1 MRGLS
6 HVVTDETNF
15 PRNGRRKAELG
26 LTILAVAWATLCIAA
41 MLAVGEGIRQGVLKT
56 AQNGNGNLI
65 YLTGG
70 MATVDHG
77 AFHQGKFL
85 TLKMDDSEV
94 VRALPDVKSVAP
106 TAKWKERITVGDRSS
121 WQEPLAVTSEF
132 QSMTNLVP
140 MAGGR
145 WLNPLDQKETRK
157 VVVLGY
163 ELAADLFNPNEDF
176 SWFATVTLQVN
187 PVGKKVKI
195 GNEEFIVVG
204 VLEKNSAQI
213 ELGDLI
219 NYSSFV
225 PLATWKRF
233 HVNGEIGGIN
243 VQPQADVDREALAK
257 TIRQVIARKHGAS
270 VSDEQ
275 VVQVDDMFL
284 KQKSM
289 QQFLIGLQ
297 SFLGIIGF
305 VTLAVAGVGI
315 ANVMY
320 ATVKRST
327 RDIGVR
333 MAVGATP
340 TAIRMHYL
348 VQSLLTMMMGG
359 AFGLA
364 VTYALVS
371 AISSIPLEGNA
382 FYEQLG
388 KPVPE
393 LSWVVVA
400 IVILTL
406 VIIGVASAWLP
417 ANRAAKVS
425 PLEALQSE

>member
-1 MRGLS
+1 MLLPMRQIFQ
-6 HVVTDETNF
+6 EMA
-15 PRNGRRKAELG
+15 AEKLRLG

-106 TAKWKERITVGDRSS
+106 TAKWKERITVGDRNS

-195 GNEEFIVVG
+195 GNEEFTVVG

-243 VQPQADVDREALAK
+243 VQPQANVDREAFAK

-275 VVQVDDMFL
+275 IVQVDDMFL

-348 VQSLLTMMMGG
+348 VQSLLTMLMGG
-359 AFGLA
+359 ALGLA

-406 VIIGVASAWLP
+406 MIIGVASAWLP

>member
-1 MRGLS
+1 MLLPMRQIFQEMAA
-6 HVVTDETNF
+6 ETL
-15 PRNGRRKAELG
+15 RLG

-106 TAKWKERITVGDRSS
+106 TAKWKERITVGDRNS

-163 ELAADLFNPNEDF
+163 ELAADLFNPDEDF

-195 GNEEFIVVG
+195 GNEEFTVVG

-359 AFGLA
+359 ALGLG

>member
-1 MRGLS
+1 MLLPMRQIFL
-6 HVVTDETNF
+6 EMA
-15 PRNGRRKAELG
+15 AEKLRLG

-195 GNEEFIVVG
+195 GNEEFTVVG

>member
-1 MRGLS
+1 MLLPMRQIFQ
-6 HVVTDETNF
+6 EMA
-15 PRNGRRKAELG
+15 AEKLRLG

-94 VRALPDVKSVAP
+94 VRALPDVKNVAP
-106 TAKWKERITVGDRSS
+106 TAKWKERITVGDKSS

-176 SWFATVTLQVN
+176 SWFATVTLQLN

-195 GNEEFIVVG
+195 GNEEFTVVG

-257 TIRQVIARKHGAS
+257 TIRQVIARKHRAS

-348 VQSLLTMMMGG
+348 VQSLLTMMVGG
-359 AFGLA
+359 ALGLG

>member
-1 MRGLS
+1 MLLPMRQIFQ
-6 HVVTDETNF
+6 EMA
-15 PRNGRRKAELG
+15 AEKLRLG

-56 AQNGNGNLI
+56 AQNGHGNLI

-106 TAKWKERITVGDRSS
+106 TAKWKERITVGDRNS

-195 GNEEFIVVG
+195 GNEEFTVVG

-275 VVQVDDMFL
+275 IVQVDDMFL

-359 AFGLA
+359 ALGLG

>member
-1 MRGLS
+1 MLLPMRQIFQ
-6 HVVTDETNF
+6 EMA
-15 PRNGRRKAELG
+15 AEKLRLG

-187 PVGKKVKI
+187 PVGQKIKI
-195 GNEEFIVVG
+195 GNEEFTVVG

-359 AFGLA
+359 ALGLG

>member
-1 MRGLS
+1 MLLPMRQIFQ
-6 HVVTDETNF
+6 EMA
-15 PRNGRRKAELG
+15 AEKLRLG

-195 GNEEFIVVG
+195 GNEEFTVVG

-275 VVQVDDMFL
+275 IVQVDDMFL

-359 AFGLA
+359 ALGLV

-371 AISSIPLEGNA
+371 AISSIPLEDNA

>member
-1 MRGLS
+1 MLLPMRQIFQ
-6 HVVTDETNF
+6 EMA
-15 PRNGRRKAELG
+15 AEKLRLG

-85 TLKMDDSEV
+85 TLKMDDSEI

-106 TAKWKERITVGDRSS
+106 TAKWKERITVDDRSS

-187 PVGKKVKI
+187 PVGKQVKI
-195 GNEEFIVVG
+195 GNEEFTVVG

-257 TIRQVIARKHGAS
+257 TIRQVIVRKHGAS

-359 AFGLA
+359 ALGLG

>member
-1 MRGLS
+1 MLLPMRQIFQ
-6 HVVTDETNF
+6 EMA
-15 PRNGRRKAELG
+15 AEKLRLG

-85 TLKMDDSEV
+85 TLKMDDSDV

-195 GNEEFIVVG
+195 GNEEFTVVG

-359 AFGLA
+359 ALGLG

-406 VIIGVASAWLP
+406 MIIGVASAWLP

>member
-1 MRGLS
+1 MLLPMRQIFQ
-6 HVVTDETNF
+6 EMA
-15 PRNGRRKAELG
+15 AEKLRLG

-70 MATVDHG
+70 MATVNHG

-145 WLNPLDQKETRK
+145 WLNLLDQKETRK

-176 SWFATVTLQVN
+176 SWFATVTLQLN
-187 PVGKKVKI
+187 PMGKKVKI
-195 GNEEFIVVG
+195 GNEEFTVVG

-275 VVQVDDMFL
+275 IVQVDDMFL

-359 AFGLA
+359 ALGLG

>member
-1 MRGLS
+1 MLLPMRQIFQ
-6 HVVTDETNF
+6 EMA
-15 PRNGRRKAELG
+15 AEKLRLG
-26 LTILAVAWATLCIAA
+26 LTILAVAWATLCITA
-41 MLAVGEGIRQGVLKT
+41 MLAVGEGIRQGVLRT

-70 MATVDHG
+70 MASIDHG

-85 TLKMDDSEV
+85 TLKIEDVGV
-94 VRALPDVKSVAP
+94 VQALPEVKSVAP
-106 TAKWKERITVGDRSS
+106 TARWNEPITVGDRGS
-121 WQEPLAVTSEF
+121 WQQPLAVTTEF
-132 QSMTNLVP
+132 ASMTNLAP
-140 MAGGR
+140 REGGR
-145 WLNPLDQKETRK
+145 WFNPLDQKQMRK

-163 ELAADLFNPNEDF
+163 SLAADLFNPVEDF
-176 SWFATVTLQVN
+176 SWFAPVTLQVD
-187 PVGKKVKI
+187 PVGQKVKI
-195 GNEEFIVVG
+195 GSEEFTVIG
-204 VLEKNSAQI
+204 VLKKNSAEI
-213 ELGDLI
+213 EQGDLI

-233 HVNGEIGGIN
+233 HANGEIGGIN
-243 VQPQADVDREALAK
+243 VEPQAHANRIQLAQ

-340 TAIRMHYL
+340 TAIRLHYL
-348 VQSLLTMMMGG
+348 VQSLMTMMLGG
-359 AFGLA
+359 VLGLS

-371 AISSIPLEGNA
+371 AISAINLDGNV
-382 FYEQLG
+382 FYEDLG

-393 LSWVVVA
+393 LSWMVVT
-400 IVILTL
+400 IVIATL

>member
-1 MRGLS
+1 MLLPMRQIFQ
-6 HVVTDETNF
+6 EMA
-15 PRNGRRKAELG
+15 AEKLRLG

-94 VRALPDVKSVAP
+94 VRALPDVKNVAP

-187 PVGKKVKI
+187 PVGQKVKI
-195 GNEEFIVVG
+195 GNEEFTVVG

-257 TIRQVIARKHGAS
+257 TLRQVIARKHGAS

-275 VVQVDDMFL
+275 IVQVDDMFL

-359 AFGLA
+359 ALGLA

-371 AISSIPLEGNA
+371 AISSIPLGGNA

>member
-1 MRGLS
+1 MLLPMRQILQ
-6 HVVTDETNF
+6 EMA
-15 PRNGRRKAELG
+15 AEKLRLG

-85 TLKMDDSEV
+85 TLKMDDSEI

-187 PVGKKVKI
+187 PVGQKVQI
-195 GNEEFIVVG
+195 GNEEFTVVG

-305 VTLAVAGVGI
+305 VTLVVAGVGI

-359 AFGLA
+359 ALGLA

>member
-1 MRGLS
+1 MLLPMRQIFQ
-6 HVVTDETNF
+6 EMA
-15 PRNGRRKAELG
+15 AEKLRLG

-140 MAGGR
+140 MVGGR

-176 SWFATVTLQVN
+176 SWFATVTLQLN

-195 GNEEFIVVG
+195 GNEEFTVVG

-359 AFGLA
+359 ALGLG

>member
-1 MRGLS
+1 MLLPMRQIFQ
-6 HVVTDETNF
+6 EMA
-15 PRNGRRKAELG
+15 AEKLRLG

-195 GNEEFIVVG
+195 GNEEFTVVG

-275 VVQVDDMFL
+275 IVQVDDMFL

-320 ATVKRST
+320 ATVKRTT

-359 AFGLA
+359 ALGLG

>member
-1 MRGLS
+1 MLLPMRQIFQ
-6 HVVTDETNF
+6 EMA
-15 PRNGRRKAELG
+15 AEKLRLG

-106 TAKWKERITVGDRSS
+106 TAKWKERITVGDRGS

-187 PVGKKVKI
+187 PVGEKVKI
-195 GNEEFIVVG
+195 GNEEFTVVG

-359 AFGLA
+359 ALGLG

>member
-1 MRGLS
+1 MLLPMRQIFQ
-6 HVVTDETNF
+6 EMA
-15 PRNGRRKAELG
+15 AEKLRLG

-94 VRALPDVKSVAP
+94 VRALPDVKNVAP
-106 TAKWKERITVGDRSS
+106 TAKWKERITVGDKSS

-176 SWFATVTLQVN
+176 SWFATVTLQLN

-195 GNEEFIVVG
+195 GNEEFTVVG

-359 AFGLA
+359 ALGLG

>member
-1 MRGLS
+1 MLLPMRQIFQ
-6 HVVTDETNF
+6 EMA
-15 PRNGRRKAELG
+15 AEKLRLG
-26 LTILAVAWATLCIAA
+26 LIILAVAWATLCIAA

-106 TAKWKERITVGDRSS
+106 TAKWKERITVGDRNS

-195 GNEEFIVVG
+195 GNEQFTVVG

-275 VVQVDDMFL
+275 IVQVDDMFL

-406 VIIGVASAWLP
+406 VIIVVASAWLP

>member
-1 MRGLS
+1 MLLPMRQIFQ
-6 HVVTDETNF
+6 EMA
-15 PRNGRRKAELG
+15 AEKLRLG

-187 PVGKKVKI
+187 PVGQKVKI
-195 GNEEFIVVG
+195 GNEEFTVVG
-204 VLEKNSAQI
+204 VFEKNSAQI
-213 ELGDLI
+213 EQGDLI

-359 AFGLA
+359 ALGLA

>member
-1 MRGLS
+1 MLLPMRQIFQ
-6 HVVTDETNF
+6 EMA
-15 PRNGRRKAELG
+15 AEKLRLG

-140 MAGGR
+140 MVGGR

-195 GNEEFIVVG
+195 GNEEFTVVG

-243 VQPQADVDREALAK
+243 VQPEADVDREALAK

-359 AFGLA
+359 ALGLG

-382 FYEQLG
+382 FYDQLG

>member
-1 MRGLS
+1 MLLPMRQIFQ
-6 HVVTDETNF
+6 EMA
-15 PRNGRRKAELG
+15 AEKLRLG

-41 MLAVGEGIRQGVLKT
+41 MLAVGEGIRQGVLRT

-70 MATVDHG
+70 MASIDHG

-85 TLKMDDSEV
+85 TLKIEDVGV
-94 VRALPDVKSVAP
+94 VQALPEVKSVAP
-106 TAKWKERITVGDRSS
+106 TARWNEPITVGDRGS
-121 WQEPLAVTSEF
+121 WQQPLAVTTEF
-132 QSMTNLVP
+132 AAMTNLAP
-140 MAGGR
+140 IEGGR
-145 WLNPLDQKETRK
+145 WFNPLDQKQMRK

-163 ELAADLFNPNEDF
+163 SLAADLFNPVEDF
-176 SWFATVTLQVN
+176 NWFAPVTLQVD
-187 PVGKKVKI
+187 PVGQKVKI
-195 GNEEFIVVG
+195 GSEEFTVIG
-204 VLEKNSAQI
+204 VLKKNSAEI
-213 ELGDLI
+213 EQGDLI

-233 HVNGEIGGIN
+233 HANGEIGGIN
-243 VQPQADVDREALAK
+243 VEPQTDTNRIQLAQS
-257 TIRQVIARKHGAS
+257 IRQVIARKHGAS

-340 TAIRMHYL
+340 TAIRLHYL
-348 VQSLLTMMMGG
+348 VQSLMTMMLGG
-359 AFGLA
+359 VLGLG

-371 AISSIPLEGNA
+371 AISAVNLDGNV
-382 FYEQLG
+382 FYEDLG

-393 LSWVVVA
+393 LSWMVVT
-400 IVILTL
+400 IVIATL

>member
-1 MRGLS
+1 MLLPMRQIFQ
-6 HVVTDETNF
+6 EMA
-15 PRNGRRKAELG
+15 AEKLRLG
-26 LTILAVAWATLCIAA
+26 LTILAVAWATLCITA

-195 GNEEFIVVG
+195 GNEEFTVVG

-275 VVQVDDMFL
+275 IVQVDDMFL

-327 RDIGVR
+327 RDIGVC

-359 AFGLA
+359 ALGLG

>member
-1 MRGLS
+1 MLLPMRQIFQ
-6 HVVTDETNF
+6 EMA
-15 PRNGRRKAELG
+15 AEKLRLG

-85 TLKMDDSEV
+85 TLKMDDSEI

-195 GNEEFIVVG
+195 GNEEFTVVG

-213 ELGDLI
+213 EQGDLI

-225 PLATWKRF
+225 PLATWKRL

-359 AFGLA
+359 ALGLG

>member
-1 MRGLS
+1 MLLPMRQIFQ
-6 HVVTDETNF
+6 EMA
-15 PRNGRRKAELG
+15 AEKLRLG

-85 TLKMDDSEV
+85 TLKMDDSEI

-187 PVGKKVKI
+187 PVGQKVKI
-195 GNEEFIVVG
+195 GNEEFTVVG

-257 TIRQVIARKHGAS
+257 TIRQVIARRHGAS

-359 AFGLA
+359 R
-364 VTYALVS
+364 
-371 AISSIPLEGNA
+371 
-382 FYEQLG
+382 
-388 KPVPE
+388 
-393 LSWVVVA
+393 
-400 IVILTL
+400 
-406 VIIGVASAWLP
+406 AWLRRDV
-417 ANRAAKVS
+417 RAGVCHQFHS
-425 PLEALQSE
+425 FRGQCLL

>member
-1 MRGLS
+1 MLLPMRQIFQ
-6 HVVTDETNF
+6 EMA
-15 PRNGRRKAELG
+15 AEKLRLG

-85 TLKMDDSEV
+85 TLKMDDSEI

-106 TAKWKERITVGDRSS
+106 TAKWKERITVGDRNS

-195 GNEEFIVVG
+195 GNEEFTVVG

-243 VQPQADVDREALAK
+243 VQPQADADREALAK

-359 AFGLA
+359 ALGLV

>member
-1 MRGLS
+1 MLLPMRQIFQEMAVEKL
-6 HVVTDETNF
+6 
-15 PRNGRRKAELG
+15 RLG

-176 SWFATVTLQVN
+176 SWFATVTLQLN

-195 GNEEFIVVG
+195 GNEEFTVVG

-297 SFLGIIGF
+297 SFLGIIGL

-359 AFGLA
+359 ALGLA

>member
-1 MRGLS
+1 MLLPMRQIFQ
-6 HVVTDETNF
+6 EMA
-15 PRNGRRKAELG
+15 AEKLRLG

-132 QSMTNLVP
+132 QSMANLVP

-195 GNEEFIVVG
+195 GNEEFTVVG

-275 VVQVDDMFL
+275 IVQVDDMFL

-359 AFGLA
+359 ALGLA

>member
-1 MRGLS
+1 MLLPMRQIFQ
-6 HVVTDETNF
+6 EMA
-15 PRNGRRKAELG
+15 AEKLRLG

-85 TLKMDDSEV
+85 TLKMDDSEI

-187 PVGKKVKI
+187 PVGQKVKI
-195 GNEEFIVVG
+195 GNEEFTVVG

-270 VSDEQ
+270 VSDEL

-359 AFGLA
+359 ALGLG

>member
-1 MRGLS
+1 MLLPMRQIFQEM
-6 HVVTDETNF
+6 V
-15 PRNGRRKAELG
+15 AEKLRLG

-65 YLTGG
+65 YMTGG

-187 PVGKKVKI
+187 PVGQKVKI
-195 GNEEFIVVG
+195 GNEQFTVVG

-359 AFGLA
+359 ALGLG

>member
-1 MRGLS
+1 MLLPMRQIFQ
-6 HVVTDETNF
+6 EMA
-15 PRNGRRKAELG
+15 AEKLRLG

-85 TLKMDDSEV
+85 TLKMDDSEI

-195 GNEEFIVVG
+195 GNEEFTVVG

-213 ELGDLI
+213 EQGDLI

-359 AFGLA
+359 ALGLG

>member
-1 MRGLS
+1 MRQIFQ
-6 HVVTDETNF
+6 EMA
-15 PRNGRRKAELG
+15 AEKLRLG

-41 MLAVGEGIRQGVLKT
+41 MLAVGEGIRQGVLRT

-70 MATVDHG
+70 MATVDYG

-85 TLKMDDSEV
+85 TLKVDDTDV
-94 VRALPDVKSVAP
+94 VKALPEVKSVAP
-106 TAKWKERITVGDRSS
+106 TAIWNERITVGDRGS
-121 WQEPLAVTSEF
+121 WQEPLAVTTDF
-132 QSMTNLVP
+132 ASMTNLTP
-140 MAGGR
+140 MDGGR
-145 WLNPLDQKETRK
+145 WLNPLDQKQMRK
-157 VVVLGY
+157 VVVIGKSLSS
-163 ELAADLFNPNEDF
+163 DLFNPLDNF
-176 SWFATVTLQVN
+176 SWFAPVTLQTD
-187 PVGKKVKI
+187 PVGEKVKI
-195 GNEEFIVVG
+195 GSEEFTVIG
-204 VLEKNSAQI
+204 VLKKSSAEI
-213 ELGDLI
+213 EQGDQI

-225 PLATWKRF
+225 PLATWQRF
-233 HVNGEIGGIN
+233 HTNGDIGGIN
-243 VQPQADVDREALAK
+243 VEPQANTDRKKLAE

-275 VVQVDDMFL
+275 VVQVEDMFL

-340 TAIRMHYL
+340 TAIRLHYL
-348 VQSLLTMMMGG
+348 VQSLMTMMLGG
-359 AFGLA
+359 VLGLG

-371 AISSIPLEGNA
+371 AISAINLEGNV
-382 FYEQLG
+382 FYEHLG

-393 LSWVVVA
+393 LSWIVVA
-400 IVILTL
+400 IVITTL

>member
-1 MRGLS
+1 MLLPMRQIFQ
-6 HVVTDETNF
+6 EMA
-15 PRNGRRKAELG
+15 AEKLRLG

-176 SWFATVTLQVN
+176 SWFATVTLQLN

-195 GNEEFIVVG
+195 GNEEFTVVG

-275 VVQVDDMFL
+275 VDQVDDMFL

-359 AFGLA
+359 ALGLG

>member
-1 MRGLS
+1 MLLPMRQIFQ
-6 HVVTDETNF
+6 EMA
-15 PRNGRRKAELG
+15 AEKLRLG

-106 TAKWKERITVGDRSS
+106 TAKWKERITVGDRNS

-195 GNEEFIVVG
+195 GNEEFTVVG

-275 VVQVDDMFL
+275 IVQVDDMFL

-305 VTLAVAGVGI
+305 VTLVVAGVGI

-348 VQSLLTMMMGG
+348 VQSLLTMMIGG
-359 AFGLA
+359 ALGLG

>member
-1 MRGLS
+1 MLLPMRQIFQ
-6 HVVTDETNF
+6 EMA
-15 PRNGRRKAELG
+15 AEKLRLG

-163 ELAADLFNPNEDF
+163 ELAADLFNLNEDF

-187 PVGKKVKI
+187 PVGQKVKI
-195 GNEEFIVVG
+195 GNEEFTVVG

-359 AFGLA
+359 ALGLG

>member
-1 MRGLS
+1 MLLPMRQIFQ
-6 HVVTDETNF
+6 EMA
-15 PRNGRRKAELG
+15 AEKLRLG

-41 MLAVGEGIRQGVLKT
+41 MLAVGEGIRLGVLKT

-195 GNEEFIVVG
+195 GNEEFTVVG

-213 ELGDLI
+213 EQGDLI

-359 AFGLA
+359 ALGLA

>member
-1 MRGLS
+1 MLLPMRQIFQ
-6 HVVTDETNF
+6 EMA
-15 PRNGRRKAELG
+15 AEKLRLG

-106 TAKWKERITVGDRSS
+106 TAKWKERITVGDRNS

-145 WLNPLDQKETRK
+145 WLNPLDQKEMRK

-195 GNEEFIVVG
+195 GNEEFTVVG

-275 VVQVDDMFL
+275 VVQVGDMFL

-359 AFGLA
+359 ALGLG

>member
-1 MRGLS
+1 MLLPMRQIFQ
-6 HVVTDETNF
+6 EMA
-15 PRNGRRKAELG
+15 AEKLRLG

-106 TAKWKERITVGDRSS
+106 TAKWKERITVGDRNS

-195 GNEEFIVVG
+195 GNEEFTVVG

-213 ELGDLI
+213 EQGDLI

-243 VQPQADVDREALAK
+243 VQPEADVDREALAK

-275 VVQVDDMFL
+275 IVQVDDMFL

-359 AFGLA
+359 ALGLA

-400 IVILTL
+400 IVILPL

>member
-1 MRGLS
+1 M
-6 HVVTDETNF
+6 
-15 PRNGRRKAELG
+15 
-26 LTILAVAWATLCIAA
+26 
-41 MLAVGEGIRQGVLKT
+41 
-56 AQNGNGNLI
+56 
-65 YLTGG
+65 
-70 MATVDHG
+70 
-77 AFHQGKFL
+77 
-85 TLKMDDSEV
+85 
-94 VRALPDVKSVAP
+94 
-106 TAKWKERITVGDRSS
+106 
-121 WQEPLAVTSEF
+121 
-132 QSMTNLVP
+132 
-140 MAGGR
+140 
-145 WLNPLDQKETRK
+145 
-157 VVVLGY
+157 
-163 ELAADLFNPNEDF
+163 
-176 SWFATVTLQVN
+176 
-187 PVGKKVKI
+187 
-195 GNEEFIVVG
+195 G

-257 TIRQVIARKHGAS
+257 TIRQVIARKYGAS

-359 AFGLA
+359 ALGLA

>member
-1 MRGLS
+1 MLLPMRQIFQ
-6 HVVTDETNF
+6 EMA
-15 PRNGRRKAELG
+15 AEKLRLG

-70 MATVDHG
+70 MATVGHG

-106 TAKWKERITVGDRSS
+106 TVKWKERITVGDRSS

-163 ELAADLFNPNEDF
+163 ELAADFFNPNEDF

-195 GNEEFIVVG
+195 GNEEFTVVG

-213 ELGDLI
+213 EQGDLI

-359 AFGLA
+359 ALGLG

>member
-1 MRGLS
+1 MLLPMRQIFQ
-6 HVVTDETNF
+6 EMA
-15 PRNGRRKAELG
+15 AEKLRLG

-106 TAKWKERITVGDRSS
+106 TAKWKERITVGDRNS

-187 PVGKKVKI
+187 PVGQKVKI
-195 GNEEFIVVG
+195 GNEEFTVVG

-359 AFGLA
+359 ALGLA